1 MTIVRVVAF
10 AVLCLSSVGVV
21 AGQSARESAAVEKQ
35 ITDTLQQMYKAEE
48 RRDLQF
54 IRSHLADD
62 FTEVAGDGRVY
73 RWPDI
78 EAGFNDVV
86 LEDYKLTDCIYKRMT
101 RDSAYMTCRMDLHAT
116 YKGQPFP
123 SSQRV
128 TYIWTRQKKD
138 WLLRFEQGTIIT
150 ESAGSKQGK
159 QE

>member
-1 MTIVRVVAF
+1 MTIVSAVAA

-21 AGQSARESAAVEKQ
+21 AAQSARQSAAAETQ
-35 ITDTLQQMYKAEE
+35 ITDTLKQMYKAEE
-48 RRDLQF
+48 RRDLPF
-54 IRSHLADD
+54 IRSHLAED
-62 FTEVAGDGRVY
+62 FTEVAGDGRIY
-73 RWPDI
+73 RWSDI
-78 EAGFNDVV
+78 EAGFKDVV
-86 LEDYKLTDCIYKRMT
+86 LKDYKITDCLFKLTT

-128 TYIWTRQKKD
+128 TYLWTRQKKD

-150 ESAGSKQGK
+150 EQAGSKPGK